1 MPSRD
6 ETLNREGW
14 EESSLVLQAMQ
25 QQFERM
31 NVVFNDIR
39 DWMDRQ
45 DAVIA
50 TLCEEHPQRVPNARR
65 QERCAHVDDSEDDY
79 EDEFK
84 DEEDQASL
92 NNEGRFAPRGERRG
106 RGF

>member
-1 MPSRD
+1 
-6 ETLNREGW
+6 
-14 EESSLVLQAMQ
+14 
-25 QQFERM
+25 M
-31 NVVFNDIR
+31 NVVFNEIWDQ
-39 DWMDRQ
+39 MDRQ

-65 QERCAHVDDSEDDY
+65 QERCAHVDDSKDDY

-84 DEEDQASL
+84 DEEVQASL
-92 NNEGRFAPRGERRG
+92 NGEGRFVPRGERCG